1 MTVLST
7 FVTPLLDI
15 LLDWKMVGIAAG
27 AWLLGQII
35 YDDFISPN
43 AKIPGMRPLI
53 LSKCMFFYYAIQGRL
68 FHYMAEACQKYGSVC
83 RIQPNIVCIDDPD
96 AVRTICVSSRFIKDD
111 IYKSF
116 EFHGPNIFS
125 TRDVGSHRKLKR
137 TIGPVFSQTSVADL
151 EPLIYETGVK
161 HLVNKIN
168 DNAESG
174 ITFDIEELLHYTTL
188 DTIGAIA
195 FGESFNTLHTKP
207 GEKPHPIIH
216 WISHIGFLG
225 FLKNTLGVLCNRW
238 IFPKYFK
245 SERQIIEFT
254 RNAIF
259 KRIARAEE
267 DEKNGVANENN
278 NDVLIR
284 LINSEDPETG
294 ERLSVNQ
301 IVSESIIQLIGGTDT
316 TALTMT
322 WALHLLQQYPAVCQ
336 KLYEELEECIPDR
349 TKVIHYSDVKNLTY
363 LTAVLYETIRMYPAA
378 GATFRKSPPGGIE
391 LSGVYIPEGYSI
403 HTALLSIHFSTKI
416 FGKDAGVFRPER
428 WLDTDPEQL
437 RIMRQS
443 FLGFSIGSYACIGQ
457 NLAWM
462 ELRLLLSTLVR
473 RFEFVVPPG
482 EERHDPVYQFVIQP
496 RGGCYKVKATHRAN

>member
-1 MTVLST
+1 MAVLST
-7 FVTPLLDI
+7 LVTPLLDI
-15 LLDWKMVGIAAG
+15 ILDWQVIGVAAG
-27 AWLLGQII
+27 AWFLGQII
-35 YDDFISPN
+35 YDDFISPV
-43 AKIPGMRPLI
+43 K
-53 LSKCMFFYYAIQGRL
+53 GRA
-68 FHYMAEACQKYGSVC
+68 FHYMAEACQKHGSVC

-96 AVRTICVSSRFIKDD
+96 AVRTIYMSSRFIKGD

-116 EFHGPNIFS
+116 DFHGPNIFS
-125 TRDVGSHRKLKR
+125 TQDVEFHRKLKR

-151 EPLIYETGVK
+151 EPLIYETG
-161 HLVNKIN
+161 
-168 DNAESG
+168 
-174 ITFDIEELLHYTTL
+174 ITFDIQELLHYTTL

-216 WISHIGFLG
+216 WISHISFLS
-225 FLKNTLGVLCNRW
+225 FLKDALGVLCNRW

-301 IVSESIIQLIGGTDT
+301 IVSESIVQLIGGTDT

-322 WALHLLQQYPAVCQ
+322 WALHLLHQYPA
-336 KLYEELEECIPDR
+336 
-349 TKVIHYSDVKNLTY
+349 NLTY
-363 LTAVLYETIRMYPAA
+363 LTAVLYESMRIYPAA
-378 GATFRKSPPGGIE
+378 GGTARKSPPGGIE
-391 LSGVYIPEGYSI
+391 LSGVYIPEGYEI
-403 HTALLSIHFSTKI
+403 NTALLSFIPLLRFM
-416 FGKDAGVFRPER
+416 AE
-428 WLDTDPEQL
+428 PEQL
-437 RIMRQS
+437 KAMRQS
-443 FLGFSIGSYACIGQ
+443 FITFSMGSRACIGQ

-473 RFEFVVPPG
+473 QFEFVVPPG
-482 EERHDPVYQFVIQP
+482 EEVDMTPVFKFTNQP
-496 RGGCYKVKATHRAN
+496 NGGCYKVKATHRAN